1 MKQHSKVY
9 KQVTVIMRSSSTQR
23 SYYSCQ
29 YHVYIHT
36 SVVHGHG
43 YFTHYRGA
51 ELLKVWTR
59 IDLLQWSLDTR
70 INLLQWSL
78 ATCIY
83 ILQWSSIPNSS
94 HSYTSAELR
103 HLYLPAS
110 KELTLNNQAFVF
122 SSDTPLV
129 LSKVYLGVISSEL
142 PTMNYNGHK

>member
-9 KQVTVIMRSSSTQR
+9 KQITVIMRSSSAQR
-23 SYYSCQ
+23 SQYSCQ

-36 SVVHGHG
+36 SVELGHG

-83 ILQWSSIPNSS
+83 ILQWSSIPNSFTLVYFS
-94 HSYTSAELR
+94 GASTPVFTCFEGAYSKQLGICIQLR
-103 HLYLPAS
+103 YS
-110 KELTLNNQAFVF
+110 TCVEQSV
-122 SSDTPLV
+122 SGCDQQ
-129 LSKVYLGVISSEL
+129 
-142 PTMNYNGHK
+142 